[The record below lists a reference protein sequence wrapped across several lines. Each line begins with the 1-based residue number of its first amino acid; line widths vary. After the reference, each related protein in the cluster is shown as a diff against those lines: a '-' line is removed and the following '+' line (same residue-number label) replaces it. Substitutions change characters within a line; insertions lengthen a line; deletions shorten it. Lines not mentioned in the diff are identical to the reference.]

1 MKKQKTL
8 MATGVAL
15 LAAALALSGCATRGS
30 STGSGSAAEA
40 GTARTTCDVK
50 GNSQGITSS
59 TIKLGMFT
67 PLTGPVADPG
77 NGALDG
83 FNFAV
88 DEANAAGGV
97 KGRKIQLVTQD
108 DQYDTTIAQQAARK
122 LETSDKV
129 FAFAGGVG
137 TPNFVAVLPYIKQNH
152 IPAVGPYAPSNQV
165 GVMENPDVYMIW
177 PNFIDEFNVSV
188 SWMLKN
194 EPVKSL
200 SFMEQTGD
208 VGDDALTGIKEA
220 LKGSGLSL
228 GTIQTTE
235 PTTTDFSAI
244 AQALKKE
251 NSEMVIMLAG
261 PVVVGQAI
269 AAMHQI
275 GYYPKLLAQSDLT
288 DESWLS
294 EYGESGEGM
303 IVATK
308 TAPIAGSTDPLVTG
322 FATAF
327 EAKTGKAPT
336 MWNTAGY
343 TQALVTIE
351 ALKKSKALT
360 RDCFELALDT
370 MKDFKTGFIPPVTF
384 GFDSRQG
391 TNAVGVAKI
400 EDSKVVQVAPF
411 QLVKR

>member
-1 MKKQKTL
+1 MKQQRQLLTAGAAIL
-8 MATGVAL
+8 ATAL
-15 LAAALALSGCATRGS
+15 VLAGCATRGS
-30 STGSGSAAEA
+30 SSSDSVAQA
-40 GTARTTCDVK
+40 GTARTTCDTD

-83 FNFAV
+83 FKFAL
-88 DEANAAGGV
+88 DETNAAGGV

-137 TPNFVAVLPYIKQNH
+137 TPNFVAVLPYIKANH

-165 GVMENPDVYMIW
+165 GVMANPDVYMIW

-251 NSEMVIMLAG
+251 NSEMVVMLAG

-294 EYGESGEGM
+294 EYGKSGEGM

-308 TAPIAGSTDPLVTG
+308 TAPIAGSTDPLVTK
-322 FATAF
+322 FAEAF
-327 EAKTGKAPT
+327 KAKTGKAAT

-370 MKDFKTGFIPPVTF
+370 MKGFKTGFIPPVTF
-384 GFDSRQG
+384 SFDSRQG

-411 QLVKR
+411 QLVKH